1 LRRVVVT
8 GLGAVSPCG
17 LDAPSTWSGMVEG
30 RSGIGPITRF
40 DATGWSCQ
48 VAGQVEGFDGAALCG
63 KRDVRRMD
71 LFMQYAVVA
80 GEEAVRDSGLD
91 PSTWQRERVGVYV
104 GTGIGGLIELAS
116 GFDGFAKRGPK
127 GLSPF
132 FIPRSLA
139 NLAGG
144 WLAMRLGCEGPNLA
158 MATACASG
166 THSIGEAW
174 RAIRCGDAE
183 VILAGGA
190 EAPVLPEGVAGFM
203 VMRALTGRSDP
214 PEEAC
219 VPFDARRDGFVIGEG
234 AGVLVLE
241 EYEHARARG
250 ARIYAEL
257 VGYGNNCDAHHLTAP
272 SPGGIGASRCMDM
285 ALRSARLN
293 PTDVDYVNAHGTST
307 PANDKAETQA
317 IHTSFGDHARSLMV
331 SSTKAVT
338 GHLLG
343 AAGGVEALATV
354 KALHEQTVPPTATW
368 RERDPDCDLDYVPRD
383 ARATRVRAALCNS
396 FGFGGVNACLAF
408 SRIQD

>member
-1 LRRVVVT
+1 MRRVVVT

-17 LDAPSTWSGMVEG
+17 LDAPSTWTGMVQG

-40 DATGWSCQ
+40 DTTGWSCT
-48 VAGQVEGFDGAALCG
+48 VAGEVKGFDGAQRVG
-63 KRDVRRMD
+63 RRDVRRMD
-71 LFMQYAVVA
+71 LFMQYAVAA
-80 GEEAVRDSGLD
+80 GEEAVADSGLD
-91 PSTWQRERVGVYV
+91 PATWDRQRVGVYV

-116 GFDGFAKRGPK
+116 GFGGYAERGPK

-144 WLAMRLGCEGPNLA
+144 WLAMRLGCEGPHLA

-174 RAIRCGDAE
+174 RLIRSGEAD
-183 VILAGGA
+183 VVLAGGA

-203 VMRALTGRSDP
+203 VMKALTKRADP

-241 EYEHARARG
+241 DYEHAKARG

-285 ALRSARLN
+285 ALRSGGLQ
-293 PTDVDYVNAHGTST
+293 PEQVDYVNAHGTST

-317 IHTSFGDHARSLMV
+317 IRTSFGQHADKLMV
-331 SSTKAVT
+331 SSTKSVT

-354 KALHEQTVPPTATW
+354 MAVYEQTVPPTATW
-368 RERDPDCDLDYVPRD
+368 RERDPDCDLDYVPRE
-383 ARATRVRAALCNS
+383 ARQATVRAALCNS

-408 SRIQD
+408 TRV